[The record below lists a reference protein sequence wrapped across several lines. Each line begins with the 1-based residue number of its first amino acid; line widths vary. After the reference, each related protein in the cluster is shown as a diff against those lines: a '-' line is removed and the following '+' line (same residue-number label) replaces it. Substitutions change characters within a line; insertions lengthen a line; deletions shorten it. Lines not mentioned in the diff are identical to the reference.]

1 MKMHCNITGAAP
13 LALAAAGFLIFL
25 PTLRAGEV
33 ADSEHVAKLLSDA
46 KTMAFQLKED
56 AAAMESFTRVDVS
69 WESHAVAINVIKEH
83 VNELG
88 RQEAKLK
95 EARVGAAPW
104 QKTAINR
111 IMPFLEELEG
121 YTLAVIEH
129 INSDPKR
136 LNTAEYKDYLEANAD
151 YSADLAAMIGDFVNY
166 GNTKNRLEHLT
177 NKLELPVS
185 R

>member
-1 MKMHCNITGAAP
+1 MKMHRNKRWAVP

-25 PTLRAGEV
+25 PSLKAGEV
-33 ADSEHVAKLLSDA
+33 PDSERVSKLLSDA

-56 AAAMESFTRVDVS
+56 AAMMESFTRINVS
-69 WESHAVAINVIKEH
+69 WESHAAAITVVKTH

-95 EARVGAAPW
+95 EARADAAPW
-104 QKTAINR
+104 QKIAIDR
-111 IMPFLEELEG
+111 IMPYLEELEG
-121 YTLAVIEH
+121 YTTAVIEH
-129 INSDPKR
+129 VNAEPRR

-151 YSADLAAMIGDFVNY
+151 YSGDLAAMISDFVNY
-166 GNTKNRLEHLT
+166 GNTKNRLERLT
-177 NKLELPVS
+177 NKLEVPVS